1 MPSDNPRS
9 QADQGLRGSE
19 TSGEAPSALSRLRA
33 RSRVLDAA
41 LAVHQRVSA
50 VGGSALAS
58 AIALAAFL
66 SLFPLLLVGIA
77 VMGFFSAGDVDFADD
92 VVEEL
97 GLEGETADTVVDAI
111 ETAERSRHAATAV
124 GLVGLGWS
132 GLAVA
137 GALQTTL
144 NAAWQVKGRGL
155 SNKLWAV
162 LWLFTVGVVLLAS
175 VAAAPLLAW
184 VPGPAVVP
192 SLLGTLVI
200 DVLLFLSMFSLL
212 TNVHVPWRAHLP
224 GAIAAALGFGILK
237 GISGIYVPRLV
248 ESASLWGSIGV
259 VFAILAWLLVLSRL
273 VIYCAALNVVTYER
287 RHGTVSAE
295 IEVPR
300 IDGEVALTAT
310 RGGAVSEA
318 VTPAEQDR
326 GPS

>member
-1 MPSDNPRS
+1 MPSDNPRTE
-9 QADQGLRGSE
+9 ADQGFREGRAS
-19 TSGEAPSALSRLRA
+19 SEAPGTLSRLRA
-33 RSRVLDAA
+33 RSRILDTA
-41 LAVHQRVSA
+41 LAVQQRVSA

-97 GLEGETADTVVDAI
+97 GLEGETADTVLDAI
-111 ETAERSRHAATAV
+111 ESAERSRHAATAV
-124 GLVGLGWS
+124 GLIGLAWS
-132 GLAVA
+132 GMAVA

-155 SNKLWAV
+155 TDKLRAA
-162 LWLFTVGVVLLAS
+162 LWLVTVGVVLLAS
-175 VAAAPLLAW
+175 IAAAPLLGW
-184 VPGPAVVP
+184 LPGPAVLP

-200 DVLLFLSMFSLL
+200 DVLLFLSMFRLL
-212 TNVHVPWRAHLP
+212 TNMHVPWRAHLP
-224 GAIAAALGFGILK
+224 GAIAAALGFGVLK

-259 VFAILAWLLVLSRL
+259 VIAILAWLLLLSRL

-300 IDGEVALTAT
+300 IDSEVALTAT

-318 VTPAEQDR
+318 VTPAERDR